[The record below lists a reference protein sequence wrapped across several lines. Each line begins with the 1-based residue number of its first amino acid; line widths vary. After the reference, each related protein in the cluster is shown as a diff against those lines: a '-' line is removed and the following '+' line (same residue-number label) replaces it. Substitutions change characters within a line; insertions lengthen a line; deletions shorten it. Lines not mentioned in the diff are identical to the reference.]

1 MRILIGSNSP
11 LTNSGYGI
19 QSYYLCKSLLEYGH
33 EIIFLCWNLQG
44 DEKYR
49 NKLLDYETI
58 KKLSLDSKSY
68 ELEAI
73 LEKEDVCKQ
82 LKYYICIYPV
92 FPCEL
97 MVNDI
102 NNILIKENIDVH
114 IYILDIWI
122 IESHKKFARPSL
134 TWLPL
139 HFIPLE
145 ENTLHTLD
153 NFNRLV
159 FLSNFGID
167 VVKNSVKDF
176 DVSKHS
182 LIPHFIDYDTFQ
194 KSLSDMTRE
203 KFREIVGITKIEKE
217 KNKEVKLVSIVARNS
232 EESNRKCFDLNV
244 MGFKKL
250 LDKGV
255 DAYLYIHSGLIGKVN
270 ILKCIN
276 YYNVPNERILYPVQ
290 EKMITSGYLSD
301 YMYGIYLGSDVLLA
315 CSGSE
320 GFGLPILEAQLLKC
334 PVVTT
339 RCTAMLDYLYYG
351 EYVDVLDDKFVYAN
365 SSYWYI
371 PDPNDIGEKLYKV
384 LNYSDSYKEEKSQ
397 YGQDKIKNEFSL
409 KYLGKKWND
418 IIMSYKNTKNRIKK

>member
-33 EIIFLCWNLQG
+33 EIIFLCWNLHG

-122 IESHKKFARPSL
+122 IESHKKFVRPSL

-145 ENTLHTLD
+145 DNTLHTLD
-153 NFNRLV
+153 NFNRLI

-194 KSLSDMTRE
+194 KSLNDMTRE

-217 KNKEVKLVSIVARNS
+217 KNKELKLVSIVARNS

-244 MGFKKL
+244 LGFKKL

-276 YYNVPNERILYPVQ
+276 YYNVPNDRILYPVQ

-320 GFGLPILEAQLLKC
+320 GFGLPILESQLLKC

-397 YGQDKIKNEFSL
+397 YGQDKIKNEFFL

-418 IIMSYKNTKNRIKK
+418 IIMSYKNTRNRIKK

>member
-1 MRILIGSNSP
+1 MKILIGSNSP

-33 EIIFLCWNLQG
+33 EIIFLCWNLHG
-44 DEKYR
+44 EEKYR

-58 KKLSLDSKSY
+58 KKLSIESKSY
-68 ELEAI
+68 ELDAI
-73 LEKEDVCKQ
+73 KEREDICSK
-82 LKYYICIYPV
+82 LKYYICIYPI

-97 MVNDI
+97 MVDDI
-102 NNILIKENIDVH
+102 NKILIKENIDVH

-122 IESHKKFARPSL
+122 IENHKKFIKPSL

-145 ENTLHTLD
+145 ENTLNTLD
-153 NFNRLV
+153 NFNKLI
-159 FLSNFGID
+159 FLSTFGID
-167 VVKNSVKDF
+167 VVKKSVKNF
-176 DVSKHS
+176 DESKHS
-182 LIPHFIDYDTFQ
+182 LIPHFIDNDSFQ
-194 KSLSDMTRE
+194 KSLNGMTRE

-217 KNKEVKLVSIVARNS
+217 KNKKLTLVSIVARNS
-232 EESNRKCFDLNV
+232 EESNRKCFDLN
-244 MGFKKL
+244 MCGFKKL

-255 DAYLYIHSGLIGKVN
+255 DAYLYIHSGIIGKIN

-276 YYNVPNERILYPVQ
+276 YYNIPLERILYPIQ

-301 YMYGIYLGSDVLLA
+301 YMYGIYLGSELLLA

-339 RCTAMLDYLYYG
+339 KCTAMLDYLYYG
-351 EYVDVLDDKFVYAN
+351 EYVDVLDEKFVYAN

-371 PDPNDIGEKLYKV
+371 PDPDDMADKMYKV
-384 LNYSDSYKEEKSQ
+384 LNYTEEYKKEKSN
-397 YGQDKIKNEFSL
+397 YAHEKIKNEFSL

-418 IIMSYKNTKNRIKK
+418 IIVSYKNNKNKAKK